1 MVTLWN
7 FIHRLKKKRLI
18 WFAVPFSNPYC
29 CYSDMQVDVHND
41 LFLSASLI
49 GEAMQSMVNTVS
61 RDIGK
66 CLQYCKPRSLAPVHK
81 EHALNTNSSNFTSN
95 KIIWVKQPPDGFKLS
110 LKLLRYRRYF
120 FVPVFVLD
128 LCVCDNTPPLGT
140 SLFWIPSVCVAALW
154 FLSVRYTECPVRVSP
169 SWVTCVCFV
178 V

>member
-1 MVTLWN
+1 M
-7 FIHRLKKKRLI
+7 
-18 WFAVPFSNPYC
+18 
-29 CYSDMQVDVHND
+29 
-41 LFLSASLI
+41 
-49 GEAMQSMVNTVS
+49 
-61 RDIGK
+61 
-66 CLQYCKPRSLAPVHK
+66 
-81 EHALNTNSSNFTSN
+81 
-95 KIIWVKQPPDGFKLS
+95 KQPPDGFKLS